1 MLVQRVFMDLK
12 NHRAIESLRNGRSG
26 DDRKFGQLGNFG
38 KCSDAATQLRHGH
51 VAHGP
56 EQAALMVAQ

>member
-26 DDRKFGQLGNFG
+26 DDRNLD
-38 KCSDAATQLRHGH
+38 SLAILASAATRPRNSGMGMSPTVRNKPL
-51 VAHGP
+51 
-56 EQAALMVAQ
+56 